1 MTLLFT
7 PYELGGVELANRFVH
22 SATTESMVGLDGK
35 VSDRLVERYERLA
48 SGGIGLIVPGAMTVQ
63 PSGKHF
69 NLGIGIYTDEMVPGL
84 RRLASAM
91 HERGAKVFFQLNH
104 AGRQT
109 LKGVTGQKPIGPSA
123 HKRDPLYLVKPR
135 EMSEGDIEETIR
147 AFGLAAGRAAEAG
160 ADGVQIHAAHGYLVS
175 QFLSPFFNVRRDRWG
190 GSDENRFRFLAEV
203 YRQVRENLPEGMP
216 VLVKLNTNDFTPSE
230 GITPP
235 LAARYAGWLKEL
247 GIDGVEVSQGSI
259 YATMNVMRGGVPVA
273 EMLESQP
280 AWKKPLARL
289 VLNSMKG
296 KFDLV
301 EGFNIDAAEVV
312 KPALHG
318 VPLILVG
325 GMRRAS
331 HMEEVLKSGLADL
344 ISLSRPFIREPDLV
358 KRLAE
363 GKERVSCVSC
373 NKCFAA
379 MIADKP
385 IRCYCTGKDVD

>member
-1 MTLLFT
+1 MSLLFT
-7 PYELGGVELANRFVH
+7 PCKVGAVELPNRFVH
-22 SATTESMVGLDGK
+22 SATTESMVGEDGM
-35 VSDRLVERYERLA
+35 VNDLLVERYMAVA
-48 SGGIGLIVPGAMTVQ
+48 SGGAGLIIPGAMSVQ
-63 PSGKHF
+63 RSGKHF
-69 NLGIGIYTDEMVPGL
+69 RCGTGIYSDDMVPGL
-84 RRLASAM
+84 RRLVSAI
-91 HERGAKVFFQLNH
+91 HERGSRVFFQLNH

-109 LKGVTGQKPIGPSA
+109 LKDVAGQKPIGPSA

-147 AFGLAAGRAAEAG
+147 AFGRAAGRAAEAG
-160 ADGVQIHAAHGYLVS
+160 VDGVQIHAAHGYLVS

-203 YRQVRENLPEGMP
+203 YRRVRENLPEGVP
-216 VLVKLNTNDFTPSE
+216 VLVKLNTNDFTPSS

-235 LAARYAGWLKEL
+235 LAARYAGWLKGL

-259 YATMNVMRGGVPVA
+259 YSTMNIMRGGVPVA

-280 AWKKPLARL
+280 VWKKPFARLMLNSMRGRFELVEGYNLEAARL
-289 VLNSMKG
+289 V
-296 KFDLV
+296 
-301 EGFNIDAAEVV
+301 
-312 KPALHG
+312 KPELDG

-331 HMEEVLKSGLADL
+331 HMEEVLAGGRADM

-358 KRLAE
+358 GRMAE

-379 MIADKP
+379 MIADRP
-385 IRCYCTGKDVD
+385 IRCYCVE